1 MMEFIFFGAD
11 NAPLFVRS
19 DAESAQWCHEEMTLT
34 LEFPY
39 LPDKKIQRGQRVGFR
54 DVLGAW
60 QVFEAR
66 KTESMEPDHYQR
78 VTCEHIAIAELT
90 DEHFAGASIT
100 DVTASAALT
109 SLLTGTLWSVGN
121 VTAAGTSSADLG
133 MGSVWQNVRSIE
145 KSWNVYITP
154 RVTVGASGITGRYLD
169 IAPAAGVWRGIRL
182 SLNKN
187 MDEIGVTWDDTNTLT
202 AMYGYG
208 RTTNGAPLN
217 FSSVTWSATSAHP
230 AKPSGQ
236 TYIEDT
242 AATALY
248 GRNGRARFGFYQNG
262 DVTDAEKLLELTWEA
277 LKNARQ
283 PTVTIDCMI
292 CDMYRLGY
300 ADQPMRLHDLAIAEV
315 LPIGETRQLEI
326 IRLTENLL
334 DPTATRATL
343 GTYVP
348 NIIYI
353 NRQTAIRAGG
363 GRGGG
368 SGNGRG
374 QTTLEKTISEF
385 ETEIQANQYEI
396 NLRAYQR
403 DMDNV
408 DEILRQAGISIN
420 AQGVIVY
427 ADDNVNMLGSKFEVQ
442 AGQISSL
449 VTKTGVNSLGQNETL
464 YSEIVQNAT
473 DISTLVT
480 KTGINSL
487 GQSETLYSEIVQT
500 ATDISTLVT
509 KTGINSLGQ
518 GETLYSEISQNAQAI
533 TTKVSAGDIASTINQ
548 TAQSVLIQANKID
561 LQGYVTASDLSAT
574 NAQITNLTSG
584 QATATSIKSV
594 ALGCYSLTDINGQ
607 GMTILNWPVS
617 WQSQVV
623 VTNIDVTMPVAVLSG
638 SHDFVWQYG
647 SGQSTSTGRILLSYT
662 DGSVSNYTSKTIYYL
677 GAANGPA

>member
-1 MMEFIFFGAD
+1 MMEFLFFGAD

-19 DAESAQWCHEEMTLT
+19 DAEGAQWCHEEMTLT

-66 KTESMEPDHYQR
+66 KTETMEPDHYQR

-90 DEHFAGASIT
+90 DEHFAGSSLT

-121 VTAAGTSSADLG
+121 VTATGTSSADLG
-133 MGSVWQNVRSIE
+133 MGSVWQDVRAIE

-262 DVTDAEKLLELTWEA
+262 DVTDAEKLLELTWET

-292 CDMYRLGY
+292 CDLYRLGY

-343 GTYVP
+343 GTYIP

-368 SGNGRG
+368 AGNGRG

-408 DEILRQAGISIN
+408 DSILRQAGLSLN
-420 AQGVIVY
+420 AQGVLVY
-427 ADDNVNMLGSKFEVQ
+427 ADDNVNMWLSRLNVQ
-442 AGQISSL
+442 ADRIGLVVQGSGANASIKAAQIVASIN
-449 VTKTGVNSLGQNETL
+449 NSGSTV
-464 YSEIVQNAT
+464 I
-473 DISTLVT
+473 IS
-480 KTGINSL
+480 
-487 GQSETLYSEIVQT
+487 
-500 ATDISTLVT
+500 ADH
-509 KTGINSLGQ
+509 
-518 GETLYSEISQNAQAI
+518 
-533 TTKVSAGDIASTINQ
+533 
-548 TAQSVLIQANKID
+548 ID
-561 LQGYVTASDLSAT
+561 LQGYVTASDLAAT
-574 NAQITNLTSG
+574 NAQITNLTTG
-584 QATATSIKSV
+584 VTTATEIKTV
-594 ALGCYSLTDINGQ
+594 NLKCYDLSGVLDTGF
-607 GMTILNWPVS
+607 TVYNWPVS
-617 WQSQVV
+617 WKSK
-623 VTNIDVTMPVAVLSG
+623 TVLTGVSVSFPTIG
-638 SHDFVWQYG
+638 MSLAHDFYWDGG
-647 SGQSTSTGRILLSYT
+647 STNGRIIMSYE
-662 DGSVSNYTSKTIYYL
+662 DGSVTPSTSTIYYL
-677 GAANGPA
+677 GANSAPS